1 MKVKSLVAR
10 DDRVGVDGTHVDVV
24 SFPAVEVGDDVH
36 GIDGDAGFVEGRPD
50 EGVRV
55 PPAGQLVGTRP
66 AGFDGWPTT
75 RCRKAG
81 SPRLLAYMGRYR
93 SVLHMVATSNLRGP
107 SLGSGMGT
115 SS

>member
-1 MKVKSLVAR
+1 MA
-10 DDRVGVDGTHVDVV
+10 G
-24 SFPAVEVGDDVH
+24 PY
-36 GIDGDAGFVEGRPD
+36 DA
-50 EGVRV
+50 
-55 PPAGQLVGTRP
+55 
-66 AGFDGWPTT
+66 

-93 SVLHMVATSNLRGP
+93 SVLYIVATSNLRGP